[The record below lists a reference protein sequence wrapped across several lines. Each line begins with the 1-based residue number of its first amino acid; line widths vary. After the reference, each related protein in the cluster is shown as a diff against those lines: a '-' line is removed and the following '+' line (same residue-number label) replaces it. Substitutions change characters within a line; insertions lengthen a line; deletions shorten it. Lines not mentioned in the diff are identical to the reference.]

1 MGEHEH
7 IKDELADYAVG
18 GLSRRRRERVD
29 RHLRECVECRREL
42 SALERTGA
50 LLESVPL
57 EDAPDRTWDAVR
69 REVYEQG
76 LRRVRPGIQWAYR
89 AAVGAVAAAVILI
102 GVLVLWPG
110 LTGEHAT
117 LSAETAEHEL
127 QATMQGHLS
136 AAWAAPLSDEAAMGL
151 QLVSWEEDG

>member
-7 IKDELADYAVG
+7 IKEELAEYAVG
-18 GLSRRRRERVD
+18 GLNRRRRERVA
-29 RHLRECVECRREL
+29 RHVGECAECRREL

-50 LLESVPL
+50 LLGSVPL

-69 REVYEQG
+69 RDIHERD
-76 LRRVRPGIQWAYR
+76 LKRVRPGLQWAYR

-110 LTGEHAT
+110 LTGGPST

-127 QATMQGHLS
+127 QATMQGHRRGGRGP
-136 AAWAAPLSDEAAMGL
+136 AARLLG
-151 QLVSWEEDG
+151 G